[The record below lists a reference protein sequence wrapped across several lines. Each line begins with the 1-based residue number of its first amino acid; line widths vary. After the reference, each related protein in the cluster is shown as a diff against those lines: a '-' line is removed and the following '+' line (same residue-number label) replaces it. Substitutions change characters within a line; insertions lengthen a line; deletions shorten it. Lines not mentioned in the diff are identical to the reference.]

1 MMKKVLSFLQK
12 IENAIMVTTFSIM
25 VLCSFAQVVNRN
37 FFKLPISWFEEAAVY
52 CMIYMVLIGTEVGL
66 RDGTQI
72 AVTAVVDKLK
82 GKGKKFIQ
90 VLAKVIVVIFSGAI
104 CMNAIE
110 IFQLQVKT
118 GQTSAALRLPM
129 SVPYAALIISFGI
142 ITLVQGAAAIGMIF
156 DKSEN
161 DKSESEVEV

>member
-1 MMKKVLSFLQK
+1 MKKLLSFLQK
-12 IENAIMVTTFSIM
+12 IENAIMIGTFGMM

-37 FFKLPISWFEEAAVY
+37 FFKLPISWFEEAAVF

-72 AVTAVVDKLK
+72 AVTAVVDKMK
-82 GKGKKFIQ
+82 GKGKRFIQ
-90 VLAKVIVVIFSGAI
+90 VLAKVIVVIFSAAI

-118 GQTSAALRLPM
+118 RQTSAALRMPM
-129 SVPYAALIISFGI
+129 SIPYAALIISFGI
-142 ITLVQGAAAIGMIF
+142 IAFVQGAAAIGMIF

-161 DKSESEVEV
+161 NESKDEVGV